1 MTLAPQS
8 ACQMNDIN
16 CLCSNQELQL
26 RVQTCLAS
34 SCTNRQIL
42 GMQFRILHI
51 ILPTKQFAATKKQQ
65 SILCDAP
72 IRDDASL
79 TRRATWPL
87 FGIALFSVIFR
98 FLARSRLLEGPGF
111 GWDDWTILIALG
123 VLVAASGLLD
133 QSGYTFLSRVGESRA
148 DLRSVTRIGLGK
160 DTWMLEPQHITDV
173 LYVSMDNIHVLE
185 SNADAPQMFFVLEFV
200 YIGILVITKISILLL
215 YLRIFPSTVSTW
227 FRVNIW
233 IVIGLCSAYCLAM
246 WFSILFECDP
256 IGYNWTRWDG
266 EHEGSCINARALIY
280 SSSTINIVL
289 DLMVFFL
296 PFPKLMKLE
305 VSGRKKIGICLTFVL
320 GLFVTICSAVRLQY
334 LVRWGDSKNPTW
346 DYNPIAIWSAVEGNV
361 SIICCCL
368 PAMAGPIKKALQKIR
383 RRRSSYV
390 EFRESTQSSYGI
402 AKDVKPHDQPGDL
415 SNAPTTQSKLHVSAV
430 YDDFVDSQQMK
441 QEEEVQ
447 KELQKFCNSYP
458 HSVYTETW

>member
-1 MTLAPQS
+1 MCRELSYDTGS
-8 ACQMNDIN
+8 AI
-16 CLCSNQELQL
+16 CLLNGRSKMHLQRSGVTVPIADLLGFKLHNQ
-26 RVQTCLAS
+26 TDS
-34 SCTNRQIL
+34 
-42 GMQFRILHI
+42 
-51 ILPTKQFAATKKQQ
+51 
-65 SILCDAP
+65 
-72 IRDDASL
+72 
-79 TRRATWPL
+79 RATWPL

-123 VLVAASGLLD
+123 LLVAASGLLD
-133 QSGYTFLSRVGESRA
+133 QM
-148 DLRSVTRIGLGK
+148 TRIGLGK

-173 LYVSMDNIHVLE
+173 LY
-185 SNADAPQMFFVLEFV
+185 MFFVLEFV

-227 FRVNIW
+227 FRVTVW

-266 EHEGSCINARALIY
+266 EHKGNCINARALIY

-296 PFPKLMKLE
+296 PSPKLMKLE
-305 VSGRKKIGICLTFVL
+305 VSGQKKVGICLTLVL

-368 PAMAGPIKKALQKIR
+368 PEMAGPIKKALQKTR
-383 RRRSSYV
+383 RRRFSYM
-390 EFRESTQSSYGI
+390 EFPESTQSSYGI
-402 AKDVKPHDQPGDL
+402 GKDVKPHSQPADG
-415 SNAPTTQSKLHVSAV
+415 SEAPDMQRRLHISAV
-430 YDDFVDSQQMK
+430 YGDSVGSHRME
-441 QEEEVQ
+441 QEEKWQ
-447 KELQKFCNSYP
+447 KKLRMPSNGYP
-458 HSVYTETW
+458 HGVYTETW

>member
-1 MTLAPQS
+1 MDDLQ
-8 ACQMNDIN
+8 CI
-16 CLCSNQELQL
+16 CSNQELQS

-34 SCTNRQIL
+34 SCTIRQIL
-42 GMQFRILHI
+42 
-51 ILPTKQFAATKKQQ
+51 ATKKQQ
-65 SILCDAP
+65 SILCGAP

-98 FLARSRLLEGPGF
+98 FLARSRLLEGPGV
-111 GWDDWTILIALG
+111 GWDDWTILIALSL
-123 VLVAASGLLD
+123 LVAASGLLD
-133 QSGYTFLSRVGESRA
+133 QM
-148 DLRSVTRIGLGK
+148 TRIGLGK

-173 LYVSMDNIHVLE
+173 LY
-185 SNADAPQMFFVLEFV
+185 MFFVLEFV

-227 FRVNIW
+227 FRVTVW

-266 EHEGSCINARALIY
+266 EHKGNCINARALIY

-305 VSGRKKIGICLTFVL
+305 VSGRKKVGICLTFVL
-320 GLFVTICSAVRLQY
+320 GLFITICSAVRLQY

-368 PAMAGPIKKALQKIR
+368 PAMAGPIKKALQKTR
-383 RRRSSYV
+383 RRRFSYV
-390 EFRESTQSSYGI
+390 EFPESTRSSYGI
-402 AKDVKPHDQPGDL
+402 GKDVKPHSQPADG
-415 SNAPTTQSKLHVSAV
+415 SEAPDMQRMLHISAV
-430 YDDFVDSQQMK
+430 YGDSVDSQRVGL
-441 QEEEVQ
+441 EEEWQ
-447 KELQKFCNSYP
+447 KKLQMPSNSYP
-458 HSVYTETW
+458 HGVYTETW

>member
-1 MTLAPQS
+1 MRS
-8 ACQMNDIN
+8 
-16 CLCSNQELQL
+16 
-26 RVQTCLAS
+26 
-34 SCTNRQIL
+34 
-42 GMQFRILHI
+42 
-51 ILPTKQFAATKKQQ
+51 TKKQQ
-65 SILCDAP
+65 SILCDVP

-79 TRRATWPL
+79 TRRAIWPL

-98 FLARSRLLEGPGF
+98 FLARSRLPEGPGF

-123 VLVAASGLLD
+123 LLVAASGLLD
-133 QSGYTFLSRVGESRA
+133 QM
-148 DLRSVTRIGLGK
+148 TRIGLGK
-160 DTWMLEPQHITDV
+160 DTWMLEPKHITDV
-173 LYVSMDNIHVLE
+173 LY
-185 SNADAPQMFFVLEFV
+185 MFFVLEFV

-227 FRVNIW
+227 FRVTTW

-266 EHEGSCINARALIY
+266 EHEGNCINARALIY
-280 SSSTINIVL
+280 SSSSINIVL

-296 PFPKLMKLE
+296 PFPKLLKLE
-305 VSGRKKIGICLTFVL
+305 VSGRKKVGICLTFVL

-334 LVRWGDSKNPTW
+334 LVRWGDSKNPTS

-368 PAMAGPIKKALQKIR
+368 PAMAGPIKKSLQKIR

-390 EFRESTQSSYGI
+390 AFPQSTQSSYGI
-402 AKDVKPHDQPGDL
+402 AKDVKPHDQFGEM
-415 SNAPTTQSKLHVSAV
+415 SKAPTMQSKLQVSAV
-430 YDDFVDSQQMK
+430 YGDPADSQQNK
-441 QEEEVQ
+441 KEEGVQ
-447 KELQKFCNSYP
+447 NELQMFPNSYP

>member
-1 MTLAPQS
+1 MTLLPQS
-8 ACQMNDIN
+8 ACSMDDLQ
-16 CLCSNQELQL
+16 CLCSNQELQS

-34 SCTNRQIL
+34 SCTIRQIL
-42 GMQFRILHI
+42 GMLFRILDLTVWLTNSI
-51 ILPTKQFAATKKQQ
+51 AAKRQQ
-65 SILCDAP
+65 SILCGAH

-87 FGIALFSVIFR
+87 FGIAVFCVIFR
-98 FLARSRLLEGPGF
+98 FLARSSLFEGPGF
-111 GWDDWTILIALG
+111 GWDDWTILIGLG
-123 VLVAASGLLD
+123 LLVAASGLLD
-133 QSGYTFLSRVGESRA
+133 QSRYTTFSRTAGLRA
-148 DLRSVTRIGLGK
+148 DSRPVTRIGLGK

-173 LYVSMDNIHVLE
+173 LY
-185 SNADAPQMFFVLEFV
+185 MFFVLEFV

-227 FRVNIW
+227 FRITIW

-266 EHEGSCINARALIY
+266 EHEGNCINARALIY

-305 VSGRKKIGICLTFVL
+305 VSGRKKVGICLTFVL

-346 DYNPIAIWSAVEGNV
+346 DYNSIAIWSAVEGNV
-361 SIICCCL
+361 SVICCCL
-368 PAMAGPIKKALQKIR
+368 PAMAGPIKKALQKMR
-383 RRRSSYV
+383 RRRLSYV
-390 EFRESTQSSYGI
+390 EFPESTLSSFGI
-402 AKDVKPHDQPGDL
+402 GKDVKPHNQPADV
-415 SNAPTTQSKLHVSAV
+415 SKASAMPRKLQVSAV
-430 YDDFVDSQQMK
+430 YGDAVDSEQF
-441 QEEEVQ
+441 Q
-447 KELQKFCNSYP
+447 KEERWQRKLQMPSDSYP
-458 HSVYTETW
+458 HGVYTETW

>member
-1 MTLAPQS
+1 MQLS
-8 ACQMNDIN
+8 
-16 CLCSNQELQL
+16 QELP
-26 RVQTCLAS
+26 TCA
-34 SCTNRQIL
+34 
-42 GMQFRILHI
+42 
-51 ILPTKQFAATKKQQ
+51 
-65 SILCDAP
+65 SILCGAP

-98 FLARSRLLEGPGF
+98 FLARSRLLEGPGV
-111 GWDDWTILIALG
+111 GWDDWTILIALSL
-123 VLVAASGLLD
+123 LVAASGLLD
-133 QSGYTFLSRVGESRA
+133 QS
-148 DLRSVTRIGLGK
+148 LGK

-173 LYVSMDNIHVLE
+173 LY
-185 SNADAPQMFFVLEFV
+185 MFFVLEFV

-227 FRVNIW
+227 FRVTVW

-266 EHEGSCINARALIY
+266 EHKGNCINARALIY

-305 VSGRKKIGICLTFVL
+305 VSGRKKVGICLTFVL
-320 GLFVTICSAVRLQY
+320 GLFITICSAVRLQY

-368 PAMAGPIKKALQKIR
+368 PAMAGPIKKALQKTR
-383 RRRSSYV
+383 RRRFSYV
-390 EFRESTQSSYGI
+390 EFPESTRSSYGI
-402 AKDVKPHDQPGDL
+402 GKDVKPHSQPADG
-415 SNAPTTQSKLHVSAV
+415 SEAPDMQWMLHISAV
-430 YDDFVDSQQMK
+430 YGDSVDSQRVGL
-441 QEEEVQ
+441 EEEWQ
-447 KELQKFCNSYP
+447 KKLQMPSNSYP
-458 HSVYTETW
+458 HGVYTETW

>member
-1 MTLAPQS
+1 MAWLSMVGMVPVSSLENTVGPDQKLLQLLQELPTCAVNCLMTLVPQS
-8 ACQMNDIN
+8 VCPMNDIK
-16 CLCSNQELQL
+16 CLCNNPELQSQ
-26 RVQTCLAS
+26 VQICLGS
-34 SCTNRQIL
+34 SCTIRQIL
-42 GMQFRILHI
+42 
-51 ILPTKQFAATKKQQ
+51 ATKKQQ

-123 VLVAASGLLD
+123 LLVAASGLLD
-133 QSGYTFLSRVGESRA
+133 QM
-148 DLRSVTRIGLGK
+148 TRIGLGK

-173 LYVSMDNIHVLE
+173 LY
-185 SNADAPQMFFVLEFV
+185 MFFVLEFV

-227 FRVNIW
+227 FRVNVW

-256 IGYNWTRWDG
+256 IGYNWNRWDG
-266 EHEGSCINARALIY
+266 EHEGKCINARALIY

-305 VSGRKKIGICLTFVL
+305 VSGRKKIGICLTFVV

-368 PAMAGPIKKALQKIR
+368 PAMAGPIKRALQKIKR
-383 RRRSSYV
+383 RGSSYV
-390 EFRESTQSSYGI
+390 EFRKSTQSSYGI
-402 AKDVKPHDQPGDL
+402 AKDVKPHDRPGDL
-415 SNAPTTQSKLHVSAV
+415 SEAPTMQSKLDVSAV
-430 YDDFVDSQQMK
+430 YGDPVDSQQMK
-441 QEEEVQ
+441 QEEGEQ
-447 KELQKFCNSYP
+447 KELRKFCNSYP

>member
-1 MTLAPQS
+1 MRS
-8 ACQMNDIN
+8 
-16 CLCSNQELQL
+16 
-26 RVQTCLAS
+26 
-34 SCTNRQIL
+34 
-42 GMQFRILHI
+42 
-51 ILPTKQFAATKKQQ
+51 TKKQQ

-87 FGIALFSVIFR
+87 FGVALFSVIFR
-98 FLARSRLLEGPGF
+98 ILARSRLLEGPGF

-123 VLVAASGLLD
+123 LLVAASGLLD
-133 QSGYTFLSRVGESRA
+133 ES
-148 DLRSVTRIGLGK
+148 LGK

-173 LYVSMDNIHVLE
+173 LYVSIGKIPISE
-185 SNADAPQMFFVLEFV
+185 SNADVTQMFFVLEFV

-256 IGYNWTRWDG
+256 IGYNWTRWDC
-266 EHEGSCINARALIY
+266 EHEGNCINARALIY
-280 SSSTINIVL
+280 SSSSINIVL

-296 PFPKLMKLE
+296 PFPKLLKLE

-368 PAMAGPIKKALQKIR
+368 PAMAGPIKKALQNIR

-390 EFRESTQSSYGI
+390 EFPDSTRSSYGI
-402 AKDVKPHDQPGDL
+402 AKDVKPHDQLGDM
-415 SNAPTTQSKLHVSAV
+415 SMATTMQSKLQVSAV
-430 YDDFVDSQQMK
+430 YDNPVDSQQLG
-441 QEEEVQ
+441 QEEGWQ
-447 KELQKFCNSYP
+447 KKLQISSNSYP

>member
-8 ACQMNDIN
+8 ACPMNDIK
-16 CLCSNQELQL
+16 CLCSNQELQSQ
-26 RVQTCLAS
+26 VQTCLAS
-34 SCTNRQIL
+34 SCTIRQIL
-42 GMQFRILHI
+42 SVHFRIMHI
-51 ILPTKQFAATKKQQ
+51 NLSANKFIATKKQQ

-98 FLARSRLLEGPGF
+98 FLARSRFLEGPGF

-123 VLVAASGLLD
+123 LLVAASGLLD
-133 QSGYTFLSRVGESRA
+133 QSEYTIFSRVGELRA

-173 LYVSMDNIHVLE
+173 LY
-185 SNADAPQMFFVLEFV
+185 MFFVLEFV

-233 IVIGLCSAYCLAM
+233 VVIGLCSAYCLSM

-256 IGYNWTRWDG
+256 ICYNWTRWDG
-266 EHEGSCINARALIY
+266 EHEGKCINARALIY
-280 SSSTINIVL
+280 SSSSINIVL

-305 VSGRKKIGICLTFVL
+305 VSVRKKIGICLTFVL

-368 PAMAGPIKKALQKIR
+368 PAMAGPIKKALQRIR

-390 EFRESTQSSYGI
+390 EFPDSTRSSYGI
-402 AKDVKPHDQPGDL
+402 VKNVKPHDQLGDM
-415 SNAPTTQSKLHVSAV
+415 SKAPTMQSKLQVSAV
-430 YDDFVDSQQMK
+430 YGDPVDSQQMK
-441 QEEEVQ
+441 EEEGVQ
-447 KELQKFCNSYP
+447 KELQMFSNGYP

>member
-1 MTLAPQS
+1 MRLFPYLTALLPVLGIVPVLSLENPVGPDQKLQQLLQELPTCAVDCLMTLVPQS
-8 ACQMNDIN
+8 ACPMNDIK
-16 CLCSNQELQL
+16 CLCSNQELQS

-34 SCTNRQIL
+34 GCTIRQIL
-42 GMQFRILHI
+42 
-51 ILPTKQFAATKKQQ
+51 ATKKQQ

-79 TRRATWPL
+79 TRRAIWPL

-98 FLARSRLLEGPGF
+98 FLARSRLLKGPGF

-123 VLVAASGLLD
+123 LLVAASGLLD
-133 QSGYTFLSRVGESRA
+133 QM
-148 DLRSVTRIGLGK
+148 TRIGLGK

-173 LYVSMDNIHVLE
+173 LY
-185 SNADAPQMFFVLEFV
+185 MFFVLEFV

-227 FRVNIW
+227 FRVTIW
-233 IVIGLCSAYCLAM
+233 IVVGLCSAYCLAM

-266 EHEGSCINARALIY
+266 EHEGKCINARALIY
-280 SSSTINIVL
+280 SSSSINIVL

-368 PAMAGPIKKALQKIR
+368 PAMTGPIKKALQKVR
-383 RRRSSYV
+383 RRRSRYV
-390 EFRESTQSSYGI
+390 EFPDRTQSSYGI
-402 AKDVKPHDQPGDL
+402 AKDVKPHDQLGDM
-415 SNAPTTQSKLHVSAV
+415 SKAATMQGKLQVSAV
-430 YDDFVDSQQMK
+430 YDNPVDSQQLG
-441 QEEEVQ
+441 QEEEWQ
-447 KELQKFCNSYP
+447 KKLQVSSGSYP